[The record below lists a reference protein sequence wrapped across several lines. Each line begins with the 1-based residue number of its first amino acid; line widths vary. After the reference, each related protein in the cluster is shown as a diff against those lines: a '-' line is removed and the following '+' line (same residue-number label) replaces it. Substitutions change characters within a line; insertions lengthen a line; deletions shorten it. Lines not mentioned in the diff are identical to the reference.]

1 MSIYCDHC
9 KRETEEVT
17 VDASFDY
24 AGTHCTGGLPGT
36 ELVFFK
42 ASECCEE
49 EGMSE
54 GIFVMCKCGEELE
67 IHPDRELEWVVCPA
81 CDRMGKFSTEY

>member
-9 KRETEEVT
+9 KRETEELVY
-17 VDASFDY
+17 DDSFDY
-24 AGTHCTGGLPGT
+24 PTVTGTGTHH
-36 ELVFFK
+36 ESHK

-49 EGMSE
+49 DVSE

-81 CDRMGKFSTEY
+81 CKRMGKFSTEY